1 MLDFSIYI
9 CIGSR
14 EPPKTTKAA
23 ALQIMLQVMLLI
35 RIFAGYHVL
44 YDSLNGIQY
53 RLIMARR

>member
-1 MLDFSIYI
+1 MLDSGIYI

-14 EPPKTTKAA
+14 EPPKTTEAA

-44 YDSLNGIQY
+44 YDSLNSVQY
-53 RLIMARR
+53 RLIMAGR